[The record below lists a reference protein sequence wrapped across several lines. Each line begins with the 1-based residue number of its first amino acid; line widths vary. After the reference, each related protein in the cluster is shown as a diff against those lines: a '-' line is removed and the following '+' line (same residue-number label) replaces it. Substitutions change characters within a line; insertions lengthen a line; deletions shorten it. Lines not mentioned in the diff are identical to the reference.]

1 MITGAP
7 GTKDAPV
14 AYCPRRAVLDKLLVD
29 AAAEAV
35 YYLGHSH
42 DYVGLNFC
50 SNFAASVSVRNP

>member
-35 YYLGHSH
+35 IT
-42 DYVGLNFC
+42 
-50 SNFAASVSVRNP
+50 